1 MNKDVSSDDDSEFYS
16 LPWLS
21 PALRCHEM
29 VNFKTW
35 VDTFAPGLTHT
46 LTGMSWTS
54 HFWILTLPLH
64 AIILWSQH
72 FHWHNGFLSSINLST
87 WSPSVIWRTK
97 WFLKSWKARMWTFF
111 LLIDGTNY
119 ETSKNNCKKTLIKPP
134 SPLDAGPPPV
144 WKIILRTTPFIFI

>member
-1 MNKDVSSDDDSEFYS
+1 MMIPSSILYS
-16 LPWLS
+16 LPWLN

-29 VNFKTW
+29 VNSKTW

-46 LTGMSWTS
+46 LAHSLGWVGPLTSEYWPYPYMSLYYS
-54 HFWILTLPLH
+54 H
-64 AIILWSQH
+64 H

-97 WFLKSWKARMWTFF
+97 WFLKSWKTRMWTFF

>member
-1 MNKDVSSDDDSEFYS
+1 MMIPSSLVCPDS
-16 LPWLS
+16 LPLS
-21 PALRCHEM
+21 GVMRWSIPRHEW
-29 VNFKTW
+29 THSHRGSPTHSLGW
-35 VDTFAPGLTHT
+35 VGPLTSEYWPYPY
-46 LTGMSWTS
+46 MSLYYS
-54 HFWILTLPLH
+54 H
-64 AIILWSQH
+64 H

-97 WFLKSWKARMWTFF
+97 WFLKSWKTRMWTYF